1 MPRACDRRP
10 LTFAFCLFLLAACG
24 ATTRATTDDPTIST
38 QVKIALLNDPQLGP
52 LRIDA
57 KTFQGTVTLSGTV
70 PSPAA
75 ADRAVAV
82 ARKVAGARD
91 VRSELKIVP

>member
-1 MPRACDRRP
+1 MPRACDPRP
-10 LTFAFCLFLLAACG
+10 LACAFCVLLITSCG
-24 ATTRATTDDPTIST
+24 AATRATTDDPTIST

-57 KTFQGTVTLSGTV
+57 KTFQGMVTLSGAVT
-70 PSPAA
+70 SQAA
-75 ADRAVAV
+75 ADRAIAV